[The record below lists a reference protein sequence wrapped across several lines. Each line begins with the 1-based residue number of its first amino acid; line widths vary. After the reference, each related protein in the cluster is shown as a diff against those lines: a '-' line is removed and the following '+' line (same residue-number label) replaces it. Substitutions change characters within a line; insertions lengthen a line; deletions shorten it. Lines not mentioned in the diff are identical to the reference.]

1 MRLTRLYSN
10 KPELFTPISFHTG
23 LNLVVAEIRIP
34 HNRNLDTH
42 NLGKSTLCDLIDF
55 MLLKGKSSKFFLFA
69 HQEIFDDFV
78 FYMEIELDNGSF
90 VTIRRTVK
98 AASKVSFVSTRTP
111 IEDASAL
118 GSCDWDHYEVAF
130 KRAKIL
136 LDGYL
141 GFETLGS
148 GEFRKLSGYLLRSQ
162 RDYSDVF
169 QLAKFSGKHRDWKP
183 FVAQLLGL
191 SSGAV
196 ADLYA
201 RKAELE
207 ETRLR
212 RKTLAGEWG
221 EGVSDSSTLDGLI
234 SVKKRDIEAREL
246 SLDSLDL
253 GSNDARVS
261 EDVVEELAGRVSR
274 LNEERYHLQQKV
286 KRIAESLEQ
295 EQIFFRPRDAER
307 LFRESGILLGDQV
320 KKSYD
325 QLIEF
330 NRQITEERR
339 QTLEQQSSEAMKRI
353 AFLEETLK
361 PLNKK
366 ISDSLAYLRESEALK
381 KFKQLSDEV
390 IHLKSELL
398 HLEQQREAAGRL
410 VELRRKERTLTEAVG
425 RAVDE
430 VEKEIETASGDEKSM
445 FGRIRYYFSSII
457 HEVLGQD
464 AILTVKV
471 NNSFGIDF
479 DAQFIDAAG
488 LATSEDSGNSYRKLL
503 CIAFDLA
510 VLRAHLNE
518 PFARFVY
525 HDGAFEQLD
534 KRKQE
539 KLLGVFRKYAALG
552 IQPIATAL
560 DSDLEFADRA
570 TWSDD
575 VALWL
580 HDEGADGRLF
590 KTSSW

>member
-1 MRLTRLYSN
+1 MRLTRLYTN

-55 MLLKGKSSKFFLFA
+55 MFLKGKSSKFFLFA

-78 FYMEIELDNGSF
+78 FYLEIELDNGSF

-98 AASKVSFVSTRTP
+98 SASKVSFIKTRTP

-118 GSCDWDHYEVAF
+118 GSCNWDHYEVAF

-141 GFETLGS
+141 GFEALAS

-207 ETRLR
+207 ETKIR
-212 RKTLAGEWG
+212 RETLASEWG

-234 SVKKRDIEAREL
+234 SVKKRDIEEREL

-261 EDVVEELAGRVSR
+261 EDVVEELQGKVSG
-274 LNEERYHLQQKV
+274 LNEERYYLQQKV

-295 EQIFFRPRDAER
+295 EQILFRPRDAER

-320 KKSYD
+320 KKTYD

-339 QTLEQQSSEAMKRI
+339 QALEEQSSEAKKRI
-353 AFLEETLK
+353 ARLEERLK
-361 PLNKK
+361 LLNKK

-381 KFKQLSDEV
+381 KFKELSDEV

-410 VELRRKERTLTEAVG
+410 VELRRKERTLTESVG
-425 RAVDE
+425 RAMGE
-430 VEKEIETASGDEKSM
+430 VEEEIETASGNEESM
-445 FGRIRYYFSSII
+445 FGRIRSYFSSII

-471 NNSFGIDF
+471 NNSFGVDF

-539 KLLGVFRKYAALG
+539 KLLGVFREYATLG

-560 DSDLEFADRA
+560 DSDLEFADRGA
-570 TWSDD
+570 WSDD

-580 HDEGADGRLF
+580 HDEGKDGRLF
-590 KTSSW
+590 KSSGW

>member
-34 HNRNLDTH
+34 DNRNLDTH
-42 NLGKSTLCDLIDF
+42 NLGKSTLRDLIDF
-55 MLLKGKSSKFFLFA
+55 MFLKGKSSKFFLFA

-111 IEDASAL
+111 IEDAGAL

-212 RKTLAGEWG
+212 RETLAGEWG
-221 EGVSDSSTLDGLI
+221 EDVSDSSTLDGLI

-261 EDVVEELAGRVSR
+261 EDVVEELEGRVSR

-339 QTLEQQSSEAMKRI
+339 QALEQQSSEAVERI

-361 PLNKK
+361 SLNKE

-381 KFKQLSDEV
+381 KYKQLSDEV

-430 VEKEIETASGDEKSM
+430 AEKEIETASGDEKSM

-479 DAQFIDAAG
+479 DARFIDAAG

-539 KLLGVFRKYAALG
+539 KLLGVFRKYATLG

-570 TWSDD
+570 AWSDD

-580 HDEGADGRLF
+580 HDEGVDGRLF
-590 KTSSW
+590 KSSSW

>member
-10 KPELFTPISFHTG
+10 KPELFTPITFNAG

-34 HNRNLDTH
+34 HNRDLDTH
-42 NLGKSTLCDLIDF
+42 NLGKSTLRDLIDF
-55 MLLKGKSSKFFLFA
+55 MFLKGKSSKFFLFT
-69 HQEIFDDFV
+69 HQEIFDGFV
-78 FYMEIELDNGSF
+78 FYLEIELDNGSF

-98 AASKVSFVSTRTP
+98 SASKVSFVRTRNP
-111 IEDASAL
+111 IEDASTL
-118 GSCDWDHYEVAF
+118 GSGDWDHYEVAF

-141 GFETLGS
+141 GFKSLDS

-169 QLAKFSGKHRDWKP
+169 QLVKFSGKHRDWKP

-191 SSGAV
+191 SNGAV
-196 ADLYA
+196 SDLYT
-201 RKAELE
+201 RKAELDD
-207 ETRLR
+207 TKNR
-212 RKTLAGEWG
+212 REALAGEWG
-221 EGVSDSSTLDGLI
+221 EVVSDSSTLDGLI
-234 SVKKRDIEAREL
+234 SVKKRDLEEREL

-253 GSNDARVS
+253 GLNDARVS
-261 EDVVEELAGRVSR
+261 EDVVEELEGRVSR
-274 LNEERYHLQQKV
+274 LNEERYRLQQKV

-320 KKSYD
+320 KKTYD

-339 QTLEQQSSEAMKRI
+339 LALKEQSSEAKKEI
-353 AFLEETLK
+353 VILEARLK
-361 PLNKK
+361 SLNEK

-381 KFKQLSDEV
+381 KFKKLSNEV

-479 DAQFIDAAG
+479 NAQFIDAAG

-510 VLRAHLNE
+510 VLRAHLDE

-525 HDGAFEQLD
+525 HDGAFEQLE

-539 KLLGVFRKYAALG
+539 KLLGVFREYASLG

-560 DSDLEFADRA
+560 DSDLEFADHDA
-570 TWSDD
+570 WSDD

-580 HDEGADGRLF
+580 HDEGIDGRLF
-590 KTSSW
+590 KVSSW

>member
-55 MLLKGKSSKFFLFA
+55 MFLKGKSSKFFLFA

-98 AASKVSFVSTRTP
+98 AASKVSFVKSRTP
-111 IEDASAL
+111 IENASAL

-130 KRAKIL
+130 QRAKIL

-201 RKAELE
+201 RKSELE
-207 ETRLR
+207 ETRIR
-212 RKTLAGEWG
+212 RQTLAGEWG
-221 EGVSDSSTLDGLI
+221 EDVSDSSTLDGLI
-234 SVKKRDIEAREL
+234 SVKKRDIEEREL

-261 EDVVEELAGRVSR
+261 EAVVEELEGRVSR
-274 LNEERYHLQQKV
+274 LNEERYRLQQKV

-295 EQIFFRPRDAER
+295 EQILFRPRDAER
-307 LFRESGILLGDQV
+307 LFRESGILLGDQI
-320 KKSYD
+320 KKTYD

-339 QTLEQQSSEAMKRI
+339 QALEQQSSEAMKRI
-353 AFLEETLK
+353 ALLEETLK
-361 PLNKK
+361 SLNKK
-366 ISDSLAYLRESEALK
+366 ISDSLAYLRESETLK

-425 RAVDE
+425 RAVNE

-464 AILTVKV
+464 AILAVKV

-539 KLLGVFRKYAALG
+539 KLLEVFRKYAALG

-580 HDEGADGRLF
+580 HDEGTDGRLF

>member
-10 KPELFTPISFHTG
+10 QPELFTPISFDPG

-34 HNRNLDTH
+34 ENRNLDTH
-42 NLGKSTLCDLIDF
+42 NLGKSTLGDLIDF
-55 MLLKGKSSKFFLFA
+55 MLLKGKSSKSFLFA
-69 HQEIFDDFV
+69 HPDIFENFV
-78 FYMEIELDNGSF
+78 FYLEMDLDNGSF
-90 VTIRRTVK
+90 VTVRRTVK
-98 AASKVSFVSTRTP
+98 TAPKVSFIKTRTS
-111 IEDASAL
+111 IEDASTL

-130 KRAKIL
+130 NRAKIL

-141 GFETLGS
+141 GFKSLEP
-148 GEFRKLSGYLLRSQ
+148 GEFRKLTGYLLRSQ

-169 QLAKFSGKHRDWKP
+169 HLAKFSGKHRDWKP

-191 SSGAV
+191 SNGAV

-207 ETRLR
+207 ETSSR
-212 RKTLAGEWG
+212 RKALAGEWG
-221 EGVSDSSTLDGLI
+221 DNVSDSTTLDGLI
-234 SVKKRDIEAREL
+234 SVKKRDIEGREL
-246 SLDSLDL
+246 DLDSLDL

-261 EDVVEELAGRVSR
+261 ENVVEGLEVSVSR
-274 LNEERYHLQQKV
+274 LNEERYRLQQKV
-286 KRIAESLEQ
+286 NRIAESLEQ
-295 EQIFFRPRDAER
+295 EQILFRPRDAER

-320 KKSYD
+320 KKTYD

-339 QTLEQQSSEAMKRI
+339 QALEVQSSEAKSRI
-353 AFLEETLK
+353 ANIDEELK
-361 PLNKK
+361 SLNVKL
-366 ISDSLAYLRESEALK
+366 SDSLAYLRESEALK
-381 KFKQLSDEV
+381 KFKKLSDEV
-390 IHLKSELL
+390 MQLKSELL
-398 HLEQQREAAGRL
+398 HLEQRREAAGRL
-410 VELRRKERTLTEAVG
+410 FDLKRKERTLKEALG
-425 RAVDE
+425 RAADE
-430 VEKEIETASGDEKSM
+430 VEQKIETASGDEMSK
-445 FGRIRYYFSSII
+445 FGRTRYYFSSII

-471 NNSFGIDF
+471 NNSYGIDF
-479 DAQFIDAAG
+479 EAHFIDAAG

-510 VLRAHLNE
+510 VLRAHLGE

-534 KRKQE
+534 KRKRE
-539 KLLGVFRKYAALG
+539 KLLGVFRKYASLG
-552 IQPIATAL
+552 LQPIATAL

-580 HDEGADGRLF
+580 HDEGKNGRLF

>member
-10 KPELFTPISFHTG
+10 KPEVFTPISFHMG

-34 HNRNLDTH
+34 HNHNLDTH

-55 MLLKGKSSKFFLFA
+55 MFLKAKSSKFFLFA
-69 HQEIFDDFV
+69 HQGIFDDFV

-98 AASKVSFVSTRTP
+98 VASKVSFVRTRTP
-111 IEDASAL
+111 IENASAL

-201 RKAELE
+201 RRAELE
-207 ETRLR
+207 ETRIR
-212 RKTLAGEWG
+212 RETLAGEWG
-221 EGVSDSSTLDGLI
+221 EDVSDSSTLDGLI
-234 SVKKRDIEAREL
+234 SVKKRDIEEREL

-261 EDVVEELAGRVSR
+261 EAVVEELEGRVSR
-274 LNEERYHLQQKV
+274 LNEERYRLQQKV
-286 KRIAESLEQ
+286 KRISESLEQ
-295 EQIFFRPRDAER
+295 EQILFRPRDAER

-320 KKSYD
+320 KKTYD

-339 QTLEQQSSEAMKRI
+339 QALEQQSSEAMERI
-353 AFLEETLK
+353 ALLEETLK
-361 PLNKK
+361 SLNKK
-366 ISDSLAYLRESEALK
+366 VSHSLAYLRESEALK

-398 HLEQQREAAGRL
+398 HLEQQREVAGRL

-464 AILTVKV
+464 AILAVKV

-570 TWSDD
+570 AWSDD

-580 HDEGADGRLF
+580 HDEGTDGRLF

>member
-10 KPELFTPISFHTG
+10 KPELFTPITFNAG

-34 HNRNLDTH
+34 HNRDLDTH
-42 NLGKSTLCDLIDF
+42 NLGKSTLRDLIDF
-55 MLLKGKSSKFFLFA
+55 MFLKGKSSKFFLFT
-69 HQEIFDDFV
+69 HQEIFDGFV
-78 FYMEIELDNGSF
+78 FYLEIQLDNGSF

-98 AASKVSFVSTRTP
+98 SASKVSFVRTRNP
-111 IEDASAL
+111 IEDASTL
-118 GSCDWDHYEVAF
+118 GSGDWDHCEVAF

-141 GFETLGS
+141 GFKSLDS

-169 QLAKFSGKHRDWKP
+169 QLVKFSGKHRDWKP

-191 SSGAV
+191 SNGAV
-196 ADLYA
+196 SDLYT
-201 RKAELE
+201 RKAELDD
-207 ETRLR
+207 TKKR
-212 RKTLAGEWG
+212 REALAGEWG
-221 EGVSDSSTLDGLI
+221 EVVSDSSTLDGLI
-234 SVKKRDIEAREL
+234 SVKKRDLEEREL

-253 GSNDARVS
+253 GLNDARVS
-261 EDVVEELAGRVSR
+261 EDVVEELEGRVSR
-274 LNEERYHLQQKV
+274 LNEERYRLQQKV

-307 LFRESGILLGDQV
+307 LFRESGILLGNQV
-320 KKSYD
+320 KKTYD

-339 QTLEQQSSEAMKRI
+339 LALEEQSSEAKKEI
-353 AFLEETLK
+353 AILEARLK
-361 PLNKK
+361 SLNEK

-381 KFKQLSDEV
+381 KFKKLSNEV

-430 VEKEIETASGDEKSM
+430 VEKEIEAASGDEKSM

-464 AILTVKV
+464 AILTVNV

-479 DAQFIDAAG
+479 NAQFIDAAG

-510 VLRAHLNE
+510 VLRAHLDE

-525 HDGAFEQLD
+525 HDGAFEQLE

-539 KLLGVFRKYAALG
+539 KLLGVFREYASLG

-560 DSDLEFADRA
+560 DSDLEFADHDA
-570 TWSDD
+570 WSDD

-580 HDEGADGRLF
+580 HDEGIDGRLF
-590 KTSSW
+590 KVSSW